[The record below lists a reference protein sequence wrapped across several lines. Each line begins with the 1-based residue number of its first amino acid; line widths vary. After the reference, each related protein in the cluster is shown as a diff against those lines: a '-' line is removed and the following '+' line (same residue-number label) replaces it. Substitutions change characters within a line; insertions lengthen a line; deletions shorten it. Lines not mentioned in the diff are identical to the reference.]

1 MAHLGGESCIIQSI
15 SRKRRKVGT
24 RLEDW
29 EGRGERRVAGEKEGK
44 DESALSSARSSSR
57 PTVWKRAI

>member
-24 RLEDW
+24 KL
-29 EGRGERRVAGEKEGK
+29 EGRGERRVAAEKEGK
-44 DESALSSARSSSR
+44 DESAL
-57 PTVWKRAI
+57 